1 MVLLFATL
9 AAASDVTST
18 EPTTIPTETPQ
29 PRQACAAR
37 LVATSAT
44 LAAGGL
50 ALLGGAIAQAD
61 QGRAW
66 EPYTIGGGVLAA
78 GGLVILVDLAPLV
91 RGRQPTTPQGC

>member
-1 MVLLFATL
+1 MFLLLATL

-66 EPYTIGGGVLAA
+66 EPFAFGGAVATGGGLA
-78 GGLVILVDLAPLV
+78 ILVNLAPLV
-91 RGRQPTTPQGC
+91 RGRPPSTPQGC